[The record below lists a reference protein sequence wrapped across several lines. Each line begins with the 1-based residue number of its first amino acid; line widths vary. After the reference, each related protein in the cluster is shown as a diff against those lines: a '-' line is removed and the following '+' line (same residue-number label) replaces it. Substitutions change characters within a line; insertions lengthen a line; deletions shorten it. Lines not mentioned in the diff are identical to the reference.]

1 MSLVAGSFFVSGAL
15 LAVLT
20 TLWPGLTVAHAGA
33 IRLVAVSAAA
43 SGSAVIMSRR
53 RPAWTYHAFNFLG
66 ITLVTALIVLTG
78 GGPAAAG
85 LAALYLYVP
94 LDSFFFLPWQSAIVY
109 QAWGLCALAA
119 DGAVFHVLSPIVA
132 VGLGTA
138 EIVAAFVVALLV
150 RAAGAAEIDSTTGL
164 RNRRGYDRELA
175 LAIAGVHRNAGPLS
189 VAFLDLDHF
198 KVINDTAGHGAGDR
212 RLRMV
217 AEAWL
222 PLLPE
227 GAVLARQGGDEF
239 AALFPG
245 LSLDEAVEVSESMRA
260 TIASRGYTCSGGVAE
275 WEPGLTG
282 STLMSRADIA
292 LYRAKGGGRNRVHCY
307 EGAGSDTDLRRAL
320 EAGELLVH
328 YQPTVSLRGPSGF
341 TLTGVEALVRWKHPQ
356 RGPVPPDEFIPLAE
370 RTGLICDIGRLVL
383 REACA
388 AAISWLP
395 DPAYV
400 AVNVSGAELGESA
413 YLDHVTDALAA
424 SGLPPGRLV
433 LEVTE
438 TTLGADADVAI
449 DTLQRLRE
457 LGIRVAIDDFGVG
470 YSSLSRLTRLP
481 VDILKLDRSFTSELT
496 SVHEPGQP
504 GYRGNARLIA
514 AIASVAEAAGLET
527 IAEGIETEEQAHLL
541 AGFGFTEGQGY
552 LFGRAVPIDQLTTSS
567 PGVALPSSSAVRP
580 AVPFRPAVPRRTRAR
595 RQASGERQPIVA
607 PPPTDHSGMPASS
620 RRTHARASAHP
631 RPEH

>member
-1 MSLVAGSFFVSGAL
+1 MTTSEPRWLRLRPVVATPRTMSLVAGGFFLSGAL
-15 LAVLT
+15 LALLT
-20 TLWPGLTVAHAGA
+20 TVWPGLAVAHPGA
-33 IRLVAVSAAA
+33 IRLIAVAAAA
-43 SGSAVIMSRR
+43 SGSAVIMIQR
-53 RPAWTYHAFNFLG
+53 RPAWTYHAFNFFG
-66 ITLVTALIVLTG
+66 TALVTLLIVLTG

-85 LAALYLYVP
+85 LAALYVYVP

-109 QAWGLCALAA
+109 QTWGLCALAA

-132 VGLGTA
+132 VGLGIA

-164 RNRRGYDRELA
+164 PNRRGYDRELA
-175 LAIAGVHRNAGPLS
+175 IAIAAAARNAGPLS

-198 KVINDTAGHGAGDR
+198 KVLNDTAGHGAGDR

-227 GAVLARQGGDEF
+227 TAILARQGGDEF

-245 LSLDEAVEVSESMRA
+245 LGLAEGAQISEVMRA
-260 TIASRGYTCSGGVAE
+260 TIAGRGYTCSGGVAE
-275 WEPGLTG
+275 WEPGLSG

-328 YQPTVSLRGPSGF
+328 YQPTVSLRGFSGF
-341 TLTGVEALVRWKHPQ
+341 TLTGVEALLRWRHPV

-370 RTGLICDIGRLVL
+370 RTGLICDIGRFVL
-383 REACA
+383 AKACDA
-388 AAISWLP
+388 AVSWLP
-395 DPAYV
+395 EPAYV
-400 AVNVSGAELGESA
+400 AVNVSGAELGEPA
-413 YLDHVTDALAA
+413 YFDHVVDALAA
-424 SGLPPGRLV
+424 SGLPADRLV

-438 TTLGADADVAI
+438 TTLGADADIAI
-449 DTLQRLRE
+449 ATLQRLRQ

-481 VDILKLDRSFTSELT
+481 VDILKLDRSFVSELT
-496 SVHEPGQP
+496 SVHEPGQA

-514 AIASVAEAAGLET
+514 AIASVAEAAGLDT
-527 IAEGIETEEQAHLL
+527 IAEGIETQEQAHLL

-552 LFGRAVPIDQLTTSS
+552 LFGRAVPIEQLTLDA
-567 PGVALPSSSAVRP
+567 PGVAVAERLQSSSAAPYQSSP
-580 AVPFRPAVPRRTRAR
+580 A
-595 RQASGERQPIVA
+595 
-607 PPPTDHSGMPASS
+607 
-620 RRTHARASAHP
+620 
-631 RPEH
+631 